1 MKVLEVNV
9 DDLHTGG
16 VYSLVKNVIEHS
28 REDIQIDIAAI
39 EKFVNQRNI
48 EYFGALGSK
57 VHYIGFGGSKWKKQI
72 ICYENLKKLLAKE
85 NYDIV
90 HIHADVANK
99 LLVSGLAAKKV
110 RVKKIVLHSHAA
122 GVDGNHRRFKVAVH
136 KFCRP
141 FLKSIATDFVAC
153 SDVAAE
159 WMYPNINKNNVTII
173 KNGIDLEKFRFDEK
187 VRNDVRK
194 NLGITSEIL
203 IGHVGRF
210 AYQKNHEYILKIA
223 AKAKESNINCKFLL
237 IGEGPEFD
245 RIKRMSGEQ
254 DLDDMLIF
262 YGTSNSVNQL
272 FMAMDVFI
280 LPSHFEGLPI
290 VGVEAQAS
298 GLPVIFS
305 TEITKQARLTEN
317 VFFNEIGD
325 TNVDGWLEQIVKFG
339 DMKLHRE
346 ATYSI
351 LKSEGYSI
359 ESTVQNFKYLYL
371 GE

>member
-1 MKVLEVNV
+1 MKILEVNV

-16 VYSLVKNVIEHS
+16 VYALVKNVIEHS

-39 EKFVNQRNI
+39 EKFVNQKNVEHFETI
-48 EYFGALGSK
+48 GSK
-57 VHYIGFGGSKWKKQI
+57 VHYIGFEGDKWKKQI
-72 ICYENLKKLLAKE
+72 ICYENLKKLLIKE

-99 LLVSGLAAKKV
+99 LLVSGLAAKIS

-122 GVDGNHRRFKVAVH
+122 GVDGNHRKFKTTIH
-136 KFCRP
+136 KVCRP

-159 WMYPNINKNNVTII
+159 WMYPNIDKSDVTII
-173 KNGIDLEKFRFDEK
+173 KNGIDLERFRFDEK
-187 VRNDVRK
+187 IRNNIRK

-223 AKAKESNINCKFLL
+223 AKNKESNINCKFLL
-237 IGEGPEFD
+237 VGEGPEFE
-245 RIKRMSGEQ
+245 RIKELSVTQG
-254 DLDDMLIF
+254 LKDMLIF
-262 YGTSNSVNQL
+262 YGTSSNVNQL

-298 GLPVIFS
+298 GLPVVFS
-305 TEITKQARLTEN
+305 DEITKQAKLTAN
-317 VFFNEIGD
+317 VAFKGIND
-325 TNVDGWLEQIVKFG
+325 SDLDGWMEQINKFG
-339 DMKLHRE
+339 NMKLNRE
-346 ATYSI
+346 ETYNV
-351 LKSEGYSI
+351 LKMEGYAI
-359 ESTVQNFKYLYL
+359 ESTVHAFESLYL